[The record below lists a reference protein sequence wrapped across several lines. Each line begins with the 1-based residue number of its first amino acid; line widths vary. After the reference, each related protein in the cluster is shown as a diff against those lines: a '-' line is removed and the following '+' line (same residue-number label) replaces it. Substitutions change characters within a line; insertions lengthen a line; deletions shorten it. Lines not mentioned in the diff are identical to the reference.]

1 MVKSISFLKQIRLVL
16 NMPEKSGIEKG
27 IGSGGRSMCDLIPYE
42 IDAMKEVVS
51 HKIGLFVGKPYADT
65 DR

>member
-1 MVKSISFLKQIRLVL
+1 
-16 NMPEKSGIEKG
+16 
-27 IGSGGRSMCDLIPYE
+27 MCDLIPYE

-51 HKIGLFVGKPYADT
+51 HKIGLFMGKTYADT